1 MLTPAHTSIIEQLEA
16 GHAEMN
22 RAGLGSP
29 ALDDFHA
36 LQVRI
41 ISESPDP
48 EATVR
53 AMTDL
58 MDEHVDAGAARGGP
72 NRPARPAIKETAA

>member
-1 MLTPAHTSIIEQLEA
+1 MLTPAHTRIIDHLKA
-16 GHAEMN
+16 GHAAMDA
-22 RAGLGSP
+22 AGHGSP

-58 MDEHVDAGAARGGP
+58 MSEHVEAR
-72 NRPARPAIKETAA
+72 T